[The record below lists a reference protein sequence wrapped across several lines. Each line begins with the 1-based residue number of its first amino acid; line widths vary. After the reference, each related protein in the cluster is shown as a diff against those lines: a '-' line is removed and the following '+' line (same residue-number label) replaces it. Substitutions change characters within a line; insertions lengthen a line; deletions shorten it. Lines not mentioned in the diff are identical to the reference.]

1 MKESYQIVGK
11 KETREL
17 AEFLV
22 ENGQMLVPMV
32 ELVEQSR
39 MAVGELIDA
48 LGRAAIE
55 AVLTLSAEKVAGP
68 KHQGRKGSEI
78 AWYGSQAGRIALS
91 ERKLRVEKPR
101 LRKKGVK
108 QGGEIPIPAYEA
120 MQDNTKLTER
130 LLDILM
136 RGVSTRNYEKVVP
149 QMAETVG
156 VSRSSVSREFIEA
169 SAEQLRMLSERRFDD
184 LDLLIIYIDGLRFAG
199 HNVICAV
206 GVDVDGKKHVL
217 GLRDGATEN
226 ARVVTEHLE
235 DLVERGVKPGVC
247 RLFVIDGSKA
257 LRKAIDA
264 VYGENNPV
272 QRCRNHK
279 VKNVMDHLPEELKD
293 QVKAVMKASY
303 RLEPKEGIARLKK
316 QASWLETEY
325 PSAAASLLEGLEETF
340 TVNRLGLPKTLHRCL
355 CTTNIIENPYSA
367 ARLRTRR
374 VTRWRNGEMILRW
387 TASALLASEA
397 NFRRLMGYN
406 DLWMLKSA
414 LNRDGSDRQKE
425 VA

>member
-1 MKESYQIVGK
+1 MKKSYQIVGK
-11 KETREL
+11 KETKKL
-17 AEFLV
+17 AEFLIK
-22 ENGQMLVPMV
+22 NGQMLVPMV
-32 ELVEQSR
+32 GLIEQSR
-39 MAVGELIDA
+39 LAVDELIDV

-68 KHQGRKGSEI
+68 KHQGRRGGEI
-78 AWYGSQAGRIALS
+78 AWYGNQAGKIALL

-101 LRKKGVK
+101 LRKKRVK
-108 QGGEIPIPAYEA
+108 QGGEVPIPAYEA
-120 MQDNTKLTER
+120 MKDDTRLTER
-130 LLDILM
+130 LLGILM
-136 RGVSTRNYEKVVP
+136 RGVSTRNYEEVIP

-184 LDLLIIYIDGLRFAG
+184 LDLLIIYIDGLCFAE

-217 GLRDGATEN
+217 GLRDGATES
-226 ARVVTEHLE
+226 ARVVTELLE
-235 DLVERGVKPGVC
+235 DLVERGIKPGVR

-257 LRKAIDA
+257 LRKAINA

-367 ARLRTRR
+367 VRLRTRR

-387 TASALLASEA
+387 AASALLASEA
-397 NFRRLMGYN
+397 KFRRIMGYN

-414 LNRDGSDRQKE
+414 LNRDVFDRQKE